1 MSLDGNTTAGST
13 VRGKINSLDVL
24 CIDAYAIAVKNG
36 FDGTEE
42 EWLASLKGE
51 KGDPGPGAEGLL
63 ETMQEIES
71 SFDSNTSV
79 NLLDLDAVERDR
91 SLPGYNDGEL
101 DWGDGTTDY
110 NTWASTGYMPVS
122 PGDTLTYQ
130 RKNPDTGEREI
141 CEGVYWCHYDADKNE
156 IENYTGNVAQGYY
169 MSAYLPDNA
178 ISEEMAIVKDT
189 EIVPYKPY
197 GVPAYVL
204 KPESLPDGFGAD
216 ITVDTELSTE
226 SKNPVQNKVVAA
238 EIENLNQGLQTVSGQ
253 ASNALVVANAAGQT
267 ATTVQ
272 GEVAYIIT
280 PRIEALENIGAVPED
295 ETFDRAVAETIVGK
309 NILNVDAAAP
319 DPDDPYSGGF
329 WRGKLF
335 ADDGTIS
342 TNAAACITDFIPISI
357 DKGAYMVFSSNY
369 TGTFDNMTARR
380 IMGYDADK
388 NLVGLLKSS
397 VNLLNCQTA
406 LDSGAVYVRMQFTTT
421 YVDADGQIEYAATGT
436 GRTEYEP
443 YTETVVEGGYTLK
456 PECLPAEFDELAE
469 QVDELTAE
477 VETLKNTESSSTD
490 VTLAIDKARF
500 DGRFNYVAYSTL
512 NGFAFKQNCRELFAS
527 AAKKAFTALKG
538 DVEVTSDGKLIM
550 CHDEGF
556 TLDEDGYITTY
567 DSTNATAI
575 HDMTEAEC
583 LALQHAPTSSG
594 TIYSVCGFEEYVRI
608 CKKYGKIAY
617 ITVRNHYVDEYVPE
631 LLRVLRKYGMV
642 KQCIISGY
650 PSATPLQTVRAADQ
664 NIMLAYVLGKSAD
677 ITTDN
682 IDLAISLG
690 NMLICGFNFTTY
702 STTDDVATNL
712 AGSLAAIEYAHDND
726 IRVYECQ
733 VGSME
738 VADKLMEYGIT
749 GAQIMFNPSFE

>member
-1 MSLDGNTTAGST
+1 MVNTVSITEKPAPEKVSAGAYLLGVQDDGSGKQVLYRMPLNRVLDAEVGAIKRFNNAFDVTEST
-13 VRGKINSLDVL
+13 NLLNPDEVVHETEVS
-24 CIDAYAIAVKNG
+24 NG
-36 FDGTEE
+36 GMDGT
-42 EWLASLKGE
+42 
-51 KGDPGPGAEGLL
+51 
-63 ETMQEIES
+63 
-71 SFDSNTSV
+71 
-79 NLLDLDAVERDR
+79 
-91 SLPGYNDGEL
+91 L
-101 DWGDGTTDY
+101 DWDEEND
-110 NTWASTGYMPVS
+110 TWRTGHIPVNPS
-122 PGDTLTYQ
+122 DTLTVQYKDPATSERLLGAINSVYCYDNDKVQ
-130 RKNPDTGEREI
+130 VDFFLVNDTG
-141 CEGVYWCHYDADKNE
+141 VTVP
-156 IENYTGNVAQGYY
+156 ENCFYAQLWYT
-169 MSAYLPDNA
+169 LPVGA
-178 ISEEMAIVKDT
+178 SEVSVVKGI
-189 EIVPYKPY
+189 EIVPFEEYCA
-197 GVPAYVL
+197 PACTI

-226 SKNPVQNKVVAA
+226 SENPVQNKVVAA

-456 PECLPAEFDELAE
+456 PECLPADVG
-469 QVDELTAE
+469 QLTERVTAL
-477 VETLKNTESSSTD
+477 ETNGGGD
-490 VTLAIDKARF
+490 TLAIDKARF
-500 DGRFNYVAYSTL
+500 DGQFNYVAYSAI
-512 NGFAFKQNCRELFAS
+512 NGVGKDQDSREFFLW
-527 AAKKAFTALKG
+527 AAKQEFTALKG
-538 DVEVTSDGKLIM
+538 DIEVTSDGKLIM
-550 CHDEGF
+550 CHDAGF
-556 TLDEDGYITTY
+556 TFDDTGLVTTY

-575 HDMTEAEC
+575 HDMTEEEC
-583 LALQHAPTSSG
+583 LALQYARYSG
-594 TIYSVCGFEEYVRI
+594 YVCGFEEYVRI
-608 CKKYGKIAY
+608 CKKYGKIAW
-617 ITVRNHYVDEYVPE
+617 ITVRNHYVAEYVPE

-650 PSATPLQTVRAADQ
+650 PSATPLQAVRAADQ

-702 STTDDVATNL
+702 STTDDVPTKL